1 MDEKMYSK
9 QEVIQHVWSYSRF
22 YSQQLFQCE
31 EFFKDGK
38 GYAAITILFTV
49 LENIIKLA
57 ANDYDSSFYDVS
69 KELADK
75 SIITDEEYKFIST
88 NQFSIRKI
96 RNLFAHANLFAVNIV
111 NIEDDREILYPFT
124 EEESCLLLYS
134 KVSDIIF
141 NIILKIASRNLILNI
156 NVNLS
161 KVLHEFTLEIR
172 ILTPNEIAT
181 IKGFPEN
188 SLDNTDIPYN
198 EKLKIFD
205 EASDVN
211 IYEQIFKKIF
221 DKQND

>member
-1 MDEKMYSK
+1 MAHYP
-9 QEVIQHVWSYSRF
+9 F
-22 YSQQLFQCE
+22 TQLY
-31 EFFKDGK
+31 G
-38 GYAAITILFTV
+38 L
-49 LENIIKLA
+49 
-57 ANDYDSSFYDVS
+57 
-69 KELADK
+69 
-75 SIITDEEYKFIST
+75 
-88 NQFSIRKI
+88 NQ
-96 RNLFAHANLFAVNIV
+96 
-111 NIEDDREILYPFT
+111 ILYPFT

-172 ILTPNEIAT
+172 ILTPDEIAT

-188 SLDNTDIPYN
+188 ALDKTDIPYN

-211 IYEQIFKKIF
+211 IYEQIFKKLF
-221 DKQND
+221 NKQND

>member
-124 EEESCLLLYS
+124 EEESCLLLYT
-134 KVSDIIF
+134 KVSYSSGSANSNKCPLAHVIITLVPLQYSGSLQTKKF
-141 NIILKIASRNLILNI
+141 PMSCFLI
-156 NVNLS
+156 
-161 KVLHEFTLEIR
+161 
-172 ILTPNEIAT
+172 
-181 IKGFPEN
+181 
-188 SLDNTDIPYN
+188 
-198 EKLKIFD
+198 
-205 EASDVN
+205 
-211 IYEQIFKKIF
+211 
-221 DKQND
+221 